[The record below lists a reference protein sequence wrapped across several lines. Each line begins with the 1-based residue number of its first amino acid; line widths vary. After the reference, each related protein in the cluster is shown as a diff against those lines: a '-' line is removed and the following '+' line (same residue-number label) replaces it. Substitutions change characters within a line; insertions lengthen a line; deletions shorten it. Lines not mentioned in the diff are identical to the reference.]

1 MKWKENFRV
10 WSIKFDFL
18 RRSQWKSEIEV
29 IEENC
34 IFEVAIE
41 MNFAMEV
48 SNGVRMRETTAI
60 KGQTWNKMCSSK
72 YEM

>member
-1 MKWKENFRV
+1 M
-10 WSIKFDFL
+10 KFDFL
-18 RRSQWKSEIEV
+18 WRSQWKSEIEV

-60 KGQTWNKMCSSK
+60 KGRTWNEMSSSK

>member
-1 MKWKENFRV
+1 M
-10 WSIKFDFL
+10 
-18 RRSQWKSEIEV
+18 

-48 SNGVRMRETTAI
+48 SNGVRMRVQLLKVAHETKCVAVNRRCNNGRNM
-60 KGQTWNKMCSSK
+60 KLSGLSR
-72 YEM
+72 